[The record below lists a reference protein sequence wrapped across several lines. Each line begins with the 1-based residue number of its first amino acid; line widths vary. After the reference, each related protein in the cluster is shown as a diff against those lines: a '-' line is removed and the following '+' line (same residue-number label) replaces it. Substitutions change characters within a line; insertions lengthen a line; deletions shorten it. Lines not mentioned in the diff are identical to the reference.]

1 MKKLRIS
8 CALYNVFL
16 QVTRGIHNPYT
27 YSAGQNK
34 ANNADTTQTHGHPS
48 SDASTR
54 QHWRV
59 HASDDTSSRE
69 RFFFCYAALQLCF
82 VCIVML
88 NKINSQVW
96 GSPIIPCL
104 NKRMKDINRDKFG
117 NMGSTSYAFIR
128 QKSTSHFW
136 RLENKSLHF
145 NKQ

>member
-16 QVTRGIHNPYT
+16 QVTRGIT
-27 YSAGQNK
+27 TLTRTVQARIKQTMQTWRRRMDASA
-34 ANNADTTQTHGHPS
+34 QTHRHVS
-48 SDASTR
+48 TDAYMCQTTR
-54 QHWRV
+54 QAGKDFSFVMQHY
-59 HASDDTSSRE
+59 S
-69 RFFFCYAALQLCF
+69 FALCG
-82 VCIVML
+82 IVML